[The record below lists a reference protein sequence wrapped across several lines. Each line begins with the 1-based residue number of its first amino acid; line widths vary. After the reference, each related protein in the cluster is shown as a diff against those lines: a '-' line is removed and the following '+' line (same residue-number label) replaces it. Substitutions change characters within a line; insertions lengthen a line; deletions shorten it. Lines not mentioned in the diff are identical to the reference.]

1 MAESAD
7 LQARYWPELGAQ
19 GGRFIVVGV
28 VATLTH
34 VLAAV
39 ALIDGVG
46 LRSAAIANAIAVLAG
61 TAVSYAG
68 NYFWTFRR
76 GGPHSLRLPRFI
88 AAYMTVFG
96 LNGLVMLVVADLG
109 GIAYLIPLAA
119 VVTVTPVITFL
130 LNRYWVFA

>member
-1 MAESAD
+1 MSEPAHA
-7 LQARYWPELGAQ
+7 QATYWPELGSQ
-19 GGRFIVVGV
+19 GGRFVAVGI

-34 VLAAV
+34 ILVAV
-39 ALIDGVG
+39 SLMDGVG
-46 LRSAAIANAIAVLAG
+46 LRSSAIANALGVVAG

-76 GGPHSLRLPRFI
+76 GGPHSVRLPRFV

-96 LNGLVMLVVADLG
+96 LNGLVMLIVADLG

-119 VVTVTPVITFL
+119 VVAVTPVVTFL

>member
-1 MAESAD
+1 MSEPAHV
-7 LQARYWPELGAQ
+7 QATYWPELGSQ
-19 GGRFIVVGV
+19 GGRFVAVGI

-34 VLAAV
+34 ILVAV
-39 ALIDGVG
+39 SLMDGVG
-46 LRSAAIANAIAVLAG
+46 LRSATIANALAVVAG

-76 GGPHSLRLPRFI
+76 GGPHSVRLPRFV

-96 LNGLVMLVVADLG
+96 LNGLVMLIVADLG

-119 VVTVTPVITFL
+119 VVTVTPVVTFL